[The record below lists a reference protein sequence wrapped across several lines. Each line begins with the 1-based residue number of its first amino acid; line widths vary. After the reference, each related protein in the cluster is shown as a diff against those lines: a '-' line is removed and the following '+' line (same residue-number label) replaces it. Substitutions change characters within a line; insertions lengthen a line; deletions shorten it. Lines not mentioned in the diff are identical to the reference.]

1 MGILNL
7 FGLLGAQSEGSVR
20 DRIKLETYAFDQ
32 ITRRD
37 IGLAHCMHPKAN
49 EDYGHLLLVVVA
61 GGAYRSQTVIVQ
73 ARIARNR
80 LGGDLHNLD
89 VVAIEAMGRPAP
101 TEIAERLAQMA
112 RGLPGVQVLINA
124 GGLGVSVARLLNN
137 EGVPHLRFNPGEN
150 CATEALRDRYVNR
163 KAQSYD
169 RMCQAFAACVI
180 TFQCEPPVYLY
191 GDAHRIGRRVIDG
204 RIEFAPAKEI
214 GFCEGVDVL
223 DAMSLAYLDG
233 IAWKVVPTKPLLH
246 QVADDARAAAAD
258 VETSTDQT
266 AQQQAYLLATQ
277 VGQHNPLYTAPP
289 GGVMHSYL
297 SNDVPAQRAP
307 EPAPCE
313 PTRHSSHSASDYGSS
328 HSSHSSSDSYSSSSC
343 SSSSYDSDS
352 SSSSSSSSSW
362 D

>member
-7 FGLLGAQSEGSVR
+7 FGLIGAKSEGGVR

-37 IGLAHCMHPKAN
+37 IGRAYGMSPRAD

-80 LGGDLHNLD
+80 LGGDLHSLD

-101 TEIAERLAQMA
+101 TEIAERLTRMA

-124 GGLGVSVARLLNN
+124 GGLGVSVSRLLHN
-137 EGVPHLRFNPGEN
+137 EAVPHLRFNPGED
-150 CATEALRDRYVNR
+150 CATEALRDQYVNR
-163 KAQSYD
+163 KAQAYD

-180 TFQCEPPVYLY
+180 TFQCEPPLYLY
-191 GDAHRIGRRVIDG
+191 GDAHRIGRRVVDG

-214 GFCEGVDVL
+214 GYCEGVDVL

-233 IAWKVVPTKPLLH
+233 IAWKVVPTKPLFQQLL
-246 QVADDARAAAAD
+246 DDSRAAAAD
-258 VETSTDQT
+258 VETSADQT
-266 AQQQAYLLATQ
+266 AQQQAYLLAPQ
-277 VGQHNPLYTAPP
+277 VGQPNPLYTAPP
-289 GGVMHSYL
+289 GGVMHSYR
-297 SNDVPAQRAP
+297 SDDVPAPRAADP
-307 EPAPCE
+307 VPCE
-313 PTRHSSHSASDYGSS
+313 PARHSSHSTSDYGSS
-328 HSSHSSSDSYSSSSC
+328 YDSGSDRC
-343 SSSSYDSDS
+343 SDYGTSPSDS
-352 SSSSSSSSSW
+352 SPSPSSW

>member
-7 FGLLGAQSEGSVR
+7 FGLLGAKPEG
-20 DRIKLETYAFDQ
+20 YAFDQ

-37 IGLAHCMHPKAN
+37 IGRAYGMSPRAD

-61 GGAYRSQTVIVQ
+61 GGAYRTQTVIVQ

-80 LGGDLHNLD
+80 LDGDLHSLD
-89 VVAIEAMGRPAP
+89 VVAVEAMGRPAP
-101 TEIAERLAQMA
+101 TEIAERLALMA

-124 GGLGVSVARLLNN
+124 GGLGVSVARLLYHV
-137 EGVPHLRFNPGEN
+137 GVPHLRINPGED
-150 CATEALRDRYVNR
+150 CATEALRGRYVNR
-163 KAQSYD
+163 KAQAYD

-191 GDAHRIGRRVIDG
+191 GDAHRIGRRVVDG
-204 RIEFAPAKEI
+204 LIEFAPAKDI

-233 IAWKVVPTKPLLH
+233 IAWKVVPTKPLFQ
-246 QVADDARAAAAD
+246 QVQDDARAAAAD
-258 VETSTDQT
+258 VDTSADQT

-277 VGQHNPLYTAPP
+277 YGPPNPLYTAPP
-289 GGVMHSYL
+289 GGVMHSYR
-297 SNDVPAQRAP
+297 SDDVPAPRVA
-307 EPAPCE
+307 EPVPCE
-313 PTRHSSHSASDYGSS
+313 PARHSSHSTSDY
-328 HSSHSSSDSYSSSSC
+328 
-343 SSSSYDSDS
+343 SSSYDSGSDRCSDYGTSPSDS
-352 SSSSSSSSSW
+352 SPSPSSW